1 MSRIEAP
8 PVKARPTAE
17 DKGLVI
23 LKGLKVV
30 EFATY
35 IAAPGAAGVL
45 GDWGAEVIKIERPG
59 GDDMR
64 HVFADAKSALSAN
77 PTFEMDNRGKRSVV
91 LDITKPEGR
100 EAVAKLA
107 ASADV
112 FITNVRPAS
121 LKRAGLDEASL
132 RPANPRLVYA
142 LVTGYGME
150 GPDAHKPGF
159 DVTAFWSRAGVAR
172 MTTPKGEDPFLLR
185 TGFGDHITSLATTS
199 AILAALYEREQTG
212 VGRMVQTSLLA
223 TGTYTVGSDLA
234 VQLRFGRLSSNRSRR
249 EPLNPMANFFQS
261 AEGRWFVTNP
271 RGGSVD
277 WVAMAT
283 AAGRP
288 DLLEDPRFSS
298 GRLRKDNSADLTL
311 AFDEAFAALGWEEIT
326 ARLDAADLVWAP
338 VQTPAEVAADPQVR
352 AAGALVQVENGE
364 GGYGD
369 SPAAPAQFP
378 GVDLSRRPS
387 APGLGEHTRAILME
401 LGYGPEAVEAMIAG
415 GAAGVAEP

>member
-1 MSRIEAP
+1 MGEREAP
-8 PVKARPTAE
+8 SVKARPTAE
-17 DKGLVI
+17 DQGLVI

-107 ASADV
+107 ATADV

-132 RPANPRLVYA
+132 RPANPRLIYA
-142 LVTGYGME
+142 LVTGYGLE

-277 WVAMAT
+277 WVAMVT

-288 DLLEDPRFSS
+288 DLLEDPRFAS
-298 GRLRKDNSADLTL
+298 GRLRKDNSAALTL
-311 AFDEAFAALGWEEIT
+311 AFDEAFAALSWDEIT

-352 AAGALVQVENGE
+352 ASGALVQVENAE
-364 GGYGD
+364 GGFGD

-387 APGLGEHTRAILME
+387 APGLGQHTRAILTE
-401 LGYGPEAVEAMIAG
+401 LGYGPEAVEAMIAA
-415 GAAGVAEP
+415 GAAGVAEA